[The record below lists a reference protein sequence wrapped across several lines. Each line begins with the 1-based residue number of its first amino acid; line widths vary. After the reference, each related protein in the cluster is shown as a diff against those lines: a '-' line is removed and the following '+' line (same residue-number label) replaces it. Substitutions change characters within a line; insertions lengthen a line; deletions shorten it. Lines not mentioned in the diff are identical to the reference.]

1 MTDKIVSQSDVR
13 QGEELLLSLIYPIKV
28 EDMTVDQAAE
38 FSIAAHEQAEYA
50 SDTSRDVERETV
62 GDVSVSYRE
71 RDIRAVN
78 MHGARIS
85 PVAVARLQK
94 CGLLCLWI

>member
-1 MTDKIVSQSDVR
+1 MTDKIVSQSDIR
-13 QGEELLLSLIYPIKV
+13 QGEELLLSLIYPTKM
-28 EDMTVDQAAE
+28 EDMTAEQAAE
-38 FSIAAHEQAEYA
+38 FSIASHEQAEYA
-50 SDTSRDVERETV
+50 RDSSRDIERESV

-85 PVAVARLQK
+85 PAAVARLQN
-94 CGLLCLWI
+94 CGLLCRWI

>member
-1 MTDKIVSQSDVR
+1 VTDKIVSQSDIR
-13 QGEELLLSLIYPIKV
+13 QGEELLLSLIYPTRV

-38 FSIAAHEQAEYA
+38 FSIACHEQAEFA
-50 SDTSRDVERETV
+50 AGGAREILRESV

-78 MHGARIS
+78 MHGERICPS
-85 PVAVARLQK
+85 AVARLQR
-94 CGLLCLWI
+94 CGLLCRWI